1 MHHEDGPIIAGMD
14 ELWNKLLEVTRKRDR
29 LLAGIALHKLVVSQA
44 SEDGDAQHD
53 ADIRLWSDAIGVLE
67 ADL

>member
-1 MHHEDGPIIAGMD
+1 MHHEDGPMIAHMD
-14 ELWNKLLEVTRKRDR
+14 HLWHKLVEVTRQRDQ
-29 LLAGIALHKLVVSQA
+29 LLAAIALHKLVVSQA

-67 ADL
+67 EDQ

>member
-1 MHHEDGPIIAGMD
+1 MHHEDGPMIAHMD
-14 ELWNKLLEVTRKRDR
+14 HLWHKLVEVTRQRDQ

-67 ADL
+67 EDQ

>member
-14 ELWNKLLEVTRKRDR
+14 ELWNKLLEVTRQRDR
-29 LLAGIALHKLVVSQA
+29 LLAAIALHKLVVSQA
-44 SEDGDAQHD
+44 GEDGDAQHD
-53 ADIRLWSDAIGVLE
+53 ADIRLWSDAIGVIE

>member
-1 MHHEDGPIIAGMD
+1 MKPEDGPMIAHMD
-14 ELWNKLLEVTRKRDR
+14 ELWHKLLEVTRQRDQ

-44 SEDGDAQHD
+44 SDDGDAQHD
-53 ADIRLWSDAIGVLE
+53 ADIRLWSDAIGVIE

>member
-14 ELWNKLLEVTRKRDR
+14 ELWRKLVEVTRQRDQ
-29 LLAGIALHKLVVSQA
+29 LLAAIALHKLVVSQA

-67 ADL
+67 DDQ